1 LARGNGL
8 LIVPAG
14 FLLEIVVI
22 QPANNPELEIEE
34 HR

>member
-8 LIVPAG
+8 PIVTAG
-14 FLLEIVVI
+14 LLLEIVVI